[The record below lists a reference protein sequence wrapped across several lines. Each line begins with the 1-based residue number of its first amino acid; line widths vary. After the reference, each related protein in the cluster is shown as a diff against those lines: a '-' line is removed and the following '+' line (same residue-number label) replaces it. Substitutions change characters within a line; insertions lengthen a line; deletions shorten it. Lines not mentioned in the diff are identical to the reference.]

1 MGSDYLRL
9 CKGEE
14 RLTPR
19 PWVVHEAVEREKP
32 GVWSAS
38 HIHIPRPQ
46 LEAETAETVALCLL
60 CQHHRSAPPM
70 LQSEGSSEGGSRP
83 PAIVLLR
90 HWPSRCCT
98 RGAAQCRPPAHR
110 EGGRR

>member
-46 LEAETAETVALCLL
+46 LEAETAETVALCLPVIPL
-60 CQHHRSAPPM
+60 PTSSVRPPDAAIKGLLRGRQSTSRHRAAETLAIQM
-70 LQSEGSSEGGSRP
+70 LHSGGSSVQTSS
-83 PAIVLLR
+83 
-90 HWPSRCCT
+90 PS
-98 RGAAQCRPPAHR
+98 
-110 EGGRR
+110 